1 MTKKELQ
8 KLLNDHYDDLMAQ
21 LNNTTNPIKYIQLD
35 SQIMCLVDTIRLVND
50 LESDN
55 KTQA

>member
-8 KLLNDHYDDLMAQ
+8 KLLNDHYNDLMSQ
-21 LNNTTNPIKYIQLD
+21 LNDTTNPIEYIRLD
-35 SQIMCLVDTIRLVND
+35 SQIMCLVDTIKLVND

>member
-8 KLLNDHYDDLMAQ
+8 KLLNDHYNDLMAQ
-21 LNNTTNPIKYIQLD
+21 LNNTTNPIEYIRLD